1 MSLGDSKMT
10 KIPLPTIGEILQEE
24 FMIPLDISPAT
35 LSRGTTISL
44 EQIDHILH
52 NKLIINADISQQ
64 LGQVFHVSDDYFLK
78 LQRDISERQ

>member
-1 MSLGDSKMT
+1 MT

-24 FMIPLDISPAT
+24 FMVPLGILSAT
-35 LSRGTTISL
+35 LSKGTDISL

-52 NKLIINADISQQ
+52 NKLVINADISQQ

-78 LQRDISERQ
+78 LQKDINSRKWQKD

>member
-1 MSLGDSKMT
+1 MA

-24 FMIPLDISPAT
+24 FMIPLSISPVT
-35 LSRGTTISL
+35 LSKETTISL

-64 LGQVFHVSDDYFLK
+64 LGQVFHVSDNYFLK
-78 LQRDISERQ
+78 LQKDINSRKWQKD

>member
-1 MSLGDSKMT
+1 MT

-24 FMIPLDISPAT
+24 FMIPQGISPVT
-35 LSRGTTISL
+35 LSKKTTISL

-64 LGQVFHVSDDYFLK
+64 LGQVFHISDNYFLK
-78 LQRDISERQ
+78 LQKDVNNRK

>member
-1 MSLGDSKMT
+1 MT
-10 KIPLPTIGEILQEE
+10 KIPLLTIGEILQEE
-24 FMIPLDISPAT
+24 FMISLGISPVT
-35 LSRGTTISL
+35 LSKETTISL

-78 LQRDISERQ
+78 LQRDINNRK

>member
-24 FMIPLDISPAT
+24 FMIPQGISPVT
-35 LSRGTTISL
+35 LSKKTTISL

-64 LGQVFHVSDDYFLK
+64 LGQVFHISDNYFLK
-78 LQRDISERQ
+78 LQKDVNNRK

>member
-1 MSLGDSKMT
+1 MT

-24 FMIPLDISPAT
+24 FMVPLGILPAT
-35 LSRGTTISL
+35 LSKGTDISL

-52 NKLIINADISQQ
+52 NKLVINADISQQ

-78 LQRDISERQ
+78 LQKDINSRKWQKD

>member
-1 MSLGDSKMT
+1 MT

-24 FMIPLDISPAT
+24 FMVPLGISPAT
-35 LSRGTTISL
+35 LSNETTISL

-64 LGQVFHVSDDYFLK
+64 LGQVFHVSDNYFLK
-78 LQRDISERQ
+78 LQKDISERQ